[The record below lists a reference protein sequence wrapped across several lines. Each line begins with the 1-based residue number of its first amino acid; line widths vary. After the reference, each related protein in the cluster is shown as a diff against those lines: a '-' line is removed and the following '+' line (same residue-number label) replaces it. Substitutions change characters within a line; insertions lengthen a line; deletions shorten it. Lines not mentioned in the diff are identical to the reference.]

1 MIASNRAVYSSSSN
15 TVGALVVVFVVVVV
29 LGGRRRRGGGGGIR
43 DAEDMV
49 GAQISVAPTSDDVLC
64 VLCVCVS

>member
-15 TVGALVVVFVVVVV
+15 TVGALVFVVVVVV
-29 LGGRRRRGGGGGIR
+29 LGGRRRGGGGGIR